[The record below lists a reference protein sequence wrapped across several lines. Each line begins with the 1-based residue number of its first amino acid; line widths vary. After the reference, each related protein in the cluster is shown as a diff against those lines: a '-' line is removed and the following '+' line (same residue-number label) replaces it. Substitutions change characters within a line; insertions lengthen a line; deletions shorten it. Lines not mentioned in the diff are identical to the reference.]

1 MGTYLAWVIAGVS
14 TLVCLTLWFR
24 EVGRVMRER
33 KSTVDSAA
41 AQLEICRRRV
51 AQSMEDEAAAAVLA
65 RSEDIYRQA
74 VAQYHRQ
81 LQRPFIRLPAA
92 ILGYGEISPEDTDSQ
107 GGRGV

>member
-24 EVGRVMRER
+24 EVGRVMQKR

-41 AQLEICRRRV
+41 VQLEICRRRV
-51 AQSMEDEAAAAVLA
+51 AQSMEDEGASAVLA

-74 VAQYHRQ
+74 VAQYHHQ
-81 LQRPFIRLPAA
+81 LERPLNRLSAML
-92 ILGYGEISPEDTDSQ
+92 LGYWRLE
-107 GGRGV
+107 

>member
-1 MGTYLAWVIAGVS
+1 MTTCVAWIIAGVS

-51 AQSMEDEAAAAVLA
+51 AQSMEDADASAVLA

-74 VAQYHRQ
+74 VAQYHYQ
-81 LQRPFIRLPAA
+81 LERPLNRLPAML
-92 ILGYGEISPEDTDSQ
+92 LGYRRLE
-107 GGRGV
+107 